1 MTSPVA
7 TGGVGC
13 TPPTGPGIPADV
25 DCNGCIWSAYSP
37 APGQLSDDPAYE
49 EWLAAGGKG
58 SVQQQD
64 CYPGP
69 TTSVQYF
76 PPGAAPPPPGVP
88 VAQLGVE
95 AVALLPLPVMATG
108 SAPGAAGRAFAM
120 TFVNLPTFLWVDNAQ
135 WHPVSATAND
145 GVKAVTATAVP
156 ASVVW
161 TMGDGGST
169 TCAGPGVAWRPGV
182 DRFVLLVH
190 VRDVVGAPAAG
201 WHGYQRST
209 VCGDGGG
216 DVPGDVDVRGPVRR
230 SRVRDGRSDCRSG
243 VACSAG
249 RRRDPNGRDRLM
261 AALVG
266 NPR

>member
-1 MTSPVA
+1 MSPPA
-7 TGGVGC
+7 NTGGIGC
-13 TPPTGPGIPADV
+13 TPPSGPGIPADV
-25 DCNGCIWSAYSP
+25 DCNGCIWSAYTP
-37 APGQLSDDPAYE
+37 PTGQLSDDPAYE

-69 TTSVQYF
+69 TTTVQYF

-88 VAQLGVE
+88 ASQLAVE
-95 AVALLPLPVMATG
+95 AVALLALPDIATG
-108 SAPGAAGRAFAM
+108 SAPGAEGRTFAM

-169 TCAGPGVAWRPGV
+169 TCAGPGVAWQPGV
-182 DRFVLLVH
+182 ESSYCSYTYATSSVHQAQIGTDTNDRPYAVTAAVTYQVTWTCAGQCGGDGFGTVGPFAGPVSH
-190 VRDVVGAPAAG
+190 VPLVVGEI
-201 WHGYQRST
+201 QT
-209 VCGDGGG
+209 VVTG
-216 DVPGDVDVRGPVRR
+216 
-230 SRVRDGRSDCRSG
+230 
-243 VACSAG
+243 
-249 RRRDPNGRDRLM
+249 
-261 AALVG
+261 
-266 NPR
+266 